1 MLVIKRRCYSIF
13 FVTYNIFRIHSF
25 SFERKA
31 NKMLLKASQTI
42 ESSTGFALK
51 KNTNTTDNLT
61 TEDYNLDG
69 DQELE
74 KYLVL
79 LLGLQ
84 RLLIWERQ
92 LLNDIIPTS
101 RHTEVFSRLSQSSIE
116 MLVKDAENITNK
128 VLRNIARK
136 EWSSALGVFSAL
148 KRVILLQP
156 DLDRACDAAQRQQLS
171 NVLKKLQ
178 HTVYSFT

>member
-1 MLVIKRRCYSIF
+1 
-13 FVTYNIFRIHSF
+13 
-25 SFERKA
+25 
-31 NKMLLKASQTI
+31 MLLKASQTI

-51 KNTNTTDNLT
+51 KNTNTADNLAP
-61 TEDYNLDG
+61 EDYSLDG

-92 LLNDIIPTS
+92 LLSDIIPAS
-101 RHTEVFSRLSQSSIE
+101 RHTEVFSRLSHSSID

-156 DLDRACDAAQRQQLS
+156 DLDRACDATQRQQLS
-171 NVLKKLQ
+171 SVLKKLQ
-178 HTVYSFT
+178 HTVLDHSLWYFVCLTLLVCIYNRAAKH

>member
-1 MLVIKRRCYSIF
+1 
-13 FVTYNIFRIHSF
+13 
-25 SFERKA
+25 
-31 NKMLLKASQTI
+31 MLLKASQHI

-51 KNTNTTDNLT
+51 KNTNTTDNLAP
-61 TEDYNLDG
+61 EDYNSDG

-92 LLNDIIPTS
+92 LLNDIIPAS
-101 RHTEVFSRLSQSSIE
+101 RHTEVFSRLSHSSID

-171 NVLKKLQ
+171 SVLKKLQ
-178 HTVYSFT
+178 HTVFDYTTLYLGLSECFSSIG